1 MKAINF
7 FGANSKLLAGDI
19 PDCDDLPV
27 CKTGTEIISKWRMS
41 WRERMSAL
49 FFGVAFVS
57 VLTRGASP
65 PIVAW
70 VKRTLPPR
78 R

>member
-7 FGANSKLLAGDI
+7 SEANAQLLAGSI

-41 WRERMSAL
+41 WRERLSAL

-57 VLTRGASP
+57 VLARKTSP
-65 PIVAW
+65 PIVSW
-70 VKRTLPPR
+70 VGRYR